1 MRKTSCL
8 TALAAVLFLFSIPL
22 AATPVEVGLGTLRLG
37 GNLQTVY
44 GYSQTGKWSFAA
56 KRVRLILNGDLPE
69 QRLKYL
75 VQLEALTSPALLDA
89 RIQAS
94 GYLPQTD
101 LMLGRFIP
109 SFSLYMP
116 RSTAALEM
124 VNYPVVLTKFA
135 MWRQMGMQTTTKLQ
149 PVELSIGLFNGY
161 PANNYADNNKGKD
174 LLFSATAKPADFLQ
188 LLGYSWL
195 GNSVQKGSRDTL
207 KNRYGGGFS
216 IEHKLGQSML
226 LTVRS
231 EAIAGQ
237 DRLPFS
243 GGMVKS
249 GGYYAHL
256 GLRPHPKIEVLT
268 RWDKFDTERSDD
280 GTAWLTLGANYYL
293 SGTNAMIYANYIRKK
308 MEQPGAPHNDEF
320 AIQVQ
325 LAF

>member
-1 MRKTSCL
+1 M
-8 TALAAVLFLFSIPL
+8 
-22 AATPVEVGLGTLRLG
+22 EVGLGTLRLG

-75 VQLEALTSPALLDA
+75 IQLEALTSPALLDA
-89 RIQAS
+89 RIQAA

-124 VNYPVVLTKFA
+124 INYPVILTKYA
-135 MWRQMGMQTTTKLQ
+135 MWRQMGIQTTTKLQ
-149 PVELSIGLFNGY
+149 PMELSIGVFNGY

-174 LLFSATAKPADFLQ
+174 LLFSATAKPAGFLQ

-195 GNSVQKGSRDTL
+195 GNSVQKGSQDTL

-243 GGMVKS
+243 GGLVKS

-293 SGTNAMIYANYIRKK
+293 SGTNAMIYANYMRKK
-308 MEQPGAPHNDEF
+308 VEQPGAPHNDEF
-320 AIQVQ
+320 AVQVQ

>member
-1 MRKTSCL
+1 M
-8 TALAAVLFLFSIPL
+8 
-22 AATPVEVGLGTLRLG
+22 EVGLGTLRLG

-56 KRVRLILNGDLPE
+56 KRVRLILNGDFPE

-94 GYLPQTD
+94 GYLPKTD

-124 VNYPVVLTKFA
+124 INYPVVLTKFA

-149 PVELSIGLFNGY
+149 PVELSIGVFNGY
-161 PANNYADNNKGKD
+161 PANNYADNNNGKD

-195 GNSVQKGSRDTL
+195 GNSVQKGSQDTL
-207 KNRYGGGFS
+207 KNRYGGGIQHRTQAWPIDAPDRPQRGHS
-216 IEHKLGQSML
+216 RTGSVALLRWHGQERGLLCSSRPATPPEIRDPGPLGQ
-226 LTVRS
+226 VRY
-231 EAIAGQ
+231 
-237 DRLPFS
+237 R
-243 GGMVKS
+243 
-249 GGYYAHL
+249 AH
-256 GLRPHPKIEVLT
+256 R
-268 RWDKFDTERSDD
+268 
-280 GTAWLTLGANYYL
+280 
-293 SGTNAMIYANYIRKK
+293 
-308 MEQPGAPHNDEF
+308 
-320 AIQVQ
+320 
-325 LAF
+325 